1 MEDEGTRKV
10 NIEKK
15 YCPECF
21 QQFEG
26 FIENC
31 PVDKAVLRGP
41 KNDPWIGK
49 VFADRYIVE
58 SVLGLGG
65 MSVVYK
71 ARHKLMDRVVAI
83 KMLHNVL
90 KQDVTALER
99 FKLEAQA
106 ASSLSHQNVITVY
119 DFGVTPDGEPF
130 FVMDCLEGE
139 SLKDLI
145 DRKDR
150 IPYDRA
156 LSLFKQIC
164 DGLEAAHK
172 RGIVHRDLKP
182 ANVIVTKQD
191 DGSELVRLVDFGI
204 AKMMP
209 QAGKAQQQ
217 LTKTGEVF
225 GSPIYMSPEQCLGR
239 DIDARSDIY
248 ALGCLMYETLT
259 GDPPFIGSG
268 FLETMNMHVGENA
281 KPLREVIPDA
291 NVPDEIENII
301 SRCMCKNPDERFQT
315 VSEVRDTIVYV
326 ITNLLGSSR
335 AHISSISAARP
346 TVPDKKIKVT
356 PAVVAAALSG
366 SLLVGVSAFAAFW
379 PGPSED
385 RGTPLD
391 KIIWQMSMADAKSAA
406 DQRKYQDAEAKLATA
421 EAKAR
426 TFGDG
431 KQRLS
436 ATLRAKS
443 ELYDQWEGH
452 AEALEAAN
460 TEMTAIETDR
470 VKNEAR
476 ELVAIL
482 DQLQSSK
489 TSGVSDTGAN
499 LRTEAQIPRIL
510 STAGKLSGRNL
521 FNDEEILL
529 EKALAVAKKRLGKD
543 SVQTAQITSELADC
557 YSGQR
562 RFDKVRPLLVTSVDV
577 YKHKTDTEANGYA
590 KAMAKL
596 GQFDLD
602 RNDLARA
609 VPELTDALKFARAN
623 NVRPAVLALCIRS
636 YIDLLAQTKRES
648 EIPQLRKE
656 AEGLEKQSATIK

>member
-1 MEDEGTRKV
+1 VEDEGTRKV

-21 QQFEG
+21 QQYEG

-31 PVDKAVLRGP
+31 PADKAVLRGP

-90 KQDVTALER
+90 KQDVVALER

-106 ASSLSHQNVITVY
+106 ASSLSHHNVITVY
-119 DFGVTPDGEPF
+119 DFGVTPEGEPF

-145 DRKDR
+145 DRKER

-156 LSLFKQIC
+156 LSIFKQIC

-204 AKMMP
+204 AKMLP
-209 QAGKAQQQ
+209 QAGKEQLQ

-268 FLETMNMHVGENA
+268 FLETMNMHVGEKA
-281 KPLREVIPDA
+281 KPIKEVIPDA
-291 NVPDEIENII
+291 NVPDELDNII
-301 SRCMCKNPDERFQT
+301 SRCMSKNPDDRFQSI
-315 VSEVRDTIVYV
+315 SEVRDTIVYV
-326 ITNLLGSSR
+326 TTTLLGSSR

-346 TVPDKKIKVT
+346 TVSPPKFKIS
-356 PAVVAAALSG
+356 PAVVASAMSG
-366 SLLVGVSAFAAFW
+366 TLLLGVIGFATFW
-379 PGPSED
+379 PGPADD

-391 KIIWQMSMADAKSAA
+391 KIIWQMSIADARAA
-406 DQRKYQDAEAKLATA
+406 LDQRKFQDADSKLQVA

-426 TFGDG
+426 SFGDG
-431 KQRLS
+431 KARLV
-436 ATLRAKS
+436 ATLKLKS

-452 AEALEAAN
+452 AEALETSN
-460 TEMTAIETDR
+460 TEITSIEAERIKSETR
-470 VKNEAR
+470 G
-476 ELVAIL
+476 LLTIL
-482 DQLQSSK
+482 ESLDK
-489 TSGVSDTGAN
+489 TQASGVSDTSAN

-521 FNDEEILL
+521 FDDEQILL
-529 EKALAVAKKRLGKD
+529 EKALIVSKKRLGKD

-562 RFDKVRPLLVTSVDV
+562 RFDRVRPLLESAVAV
-577 YKHKTDTEANGYA
+577 YKNKTDTQADSYA
-590 KAMAKL
+590 KALAKL

-602 RNDLARA
+602 RSDVTKAEA
-609 VPELTDALKFARAN
+609 ELTSALKFAREN
-623 NVRPAVLALCIRS
+623 NVKPSTLVICIRS
-636 YIDLLAQTKRES
+636 YIDLLSQTKQRA
-648 EIPQLRKE
+648 EIPVLRKE
-656 AEGLEKQSATIK
+656 ADALDKQTTIK